1 MEDKLKKL
9 VTWLGLSTLVIAAM
23 LLVSCSTASSTTTT
37 TTTTT
42 KTATTTVAQTPV
54 GPVVLTVT
62 SGSKTKSYSIA
73 DLQAMKS
80 VTGNGGTKNK
90 KGVVTGPVSY
100 KGVALTDLLNAVGG
114 IAGGQI
120 VRFTGTD
127 GYTSMVS
134 YDQVTSGGFSMY
146 DTTGN
151 PVTPTVKPVLAVVY
165 SSNGVP
171 LDSTVG
177 PLEVGLLSSESLVSD
192 GSLWAKL
199 LSKIDVVAA
208 P

>member
-1 MEDKLKKL
+1 LKKL
-9 VTWLGLSTLVIAAM
+9 ITWLGLGVLLAAM
-23 LLVSCSTASSTTTT
+23 IVMSSCSNASTTTSIATTTT
-37 TTTTT
+37 TVT
-42 KTATTTVAQTPV
+42 QTPA

-62 SGSKTKSYSIA
+62 SGTKTKSYSMA

-80 VTGNGGTKNK
+80 ITGNGGTKNK

-114 IAGGQI
+114 VASGQI

-127 GYTSMVS
+127 GYSSTVS
-134 YDQVTSGGFSMY
+134 YDQITSGGFSMY
-146 DTTGN
+146 DTSGN
-151 PVTPTVKPVLAVVY
+151 PATPTAKPTLAVVY
-165 SSNGVP
+165 SANGVD

-177 PLEVGLLSSESLVSD
+177 PLEVGLLSSENLVSD

-199 LSKIDVVAA
+199 LGKIDVVAA

>member
-1 MEDKLKKL
+1 LKKL
-9 VTWLGLSTLVIAAM
+9 VTWLGLGVLLAAM
-23 LLVSCSTASSTTTT
+23 IIMSSCGSATSTTTT

-42 KTATTTVAQTPV
+42 TVAQTPS

-62 SGSKTKSYSIA
+62 SGAKTKSYSMA
-73 DLQAMKS
+73 DLQALKS

-90 KGVVTGPVSY
+90 KGVVTGPFSY

-114 IAGGQI
+114 VASGQI

-127 GYTSMVS
+127 GYSSSVS
-134 YDQVTSGGFSMY
+134 YDQIINGTFSTY

-151 PVTPTVKPVLAVVY
+151 PATPTTKLTLAVVY
-165 SSNGVP
+165 SVDGAA
-171 LDSTVG
+171 LDPAAG
-177 PLEVGLLSSESLVSD
+177 PLEVGILSSEKLVSD
-192 GSLWAKL
+192 GSVWAKL